1 MSCSLQLIRHVVT
14 ELTIGGT
21 LAARL
26 AVGAVT
32 LMGGPPRA
40 WPLRTAIDA
49 LRPVA
54 ISNAGDDQSALV
66 NQLRQRG
73 AGLGRRSE
81 HHAAIFEWSAEGW
94 LRRGRLGRDSLGHA
108 GARLHGLA
116 RGDLVLAGD
125 GSAHGV
131 QDR

>member
-73 AGLGRRSE
+73 RWPRST
-81 HHAAIFEWSAEGW
+81 I
-94 LRRGRLGRDSLGHA
+94 RTPRC
-108 GARLHGLA
+108 
-116 RGDLVLAGD
+116 DLPVE
-125 GSAHGV
+125 
-131 QDR
+131 R